1 MCIRDS
7 TGRVLQDPQATL
19 MRIFGVGTPGAVLLG
34 GDGLLAGGPVRGTSA
49 VADFVVDVLVDRNH
63 LDEQLGLLAAT
74 ATRDK
79 ARRALIDW
87 GLGQVRTLWPTCRV
101 LFPGHSLTE
110 LERLFARPEAQRRLV
125 PIILKLQDWA

>member
-1 MCIRDS
+1 MRGPHPAQQAYLDAQEEVERL
-7 TGRVLQDPQATL
+7 GRVVDEAARPLNAQVEAGEISEDTWAQA
-19 MRIFGVGTPGAVLLG
+19 R
-34 GDGLLAGGPVRGTSA
+34 D
-49 VADFVVDVLVDRNH
+49 D
-63 LDEQLGLLAAT
+63 LDEQLGLLAV
-74 ATRDK
+74 TRKRDD

-87 GLGQVRTLWPTCRV
+87 GLAQVRDLWPTYGR